1 MAVPGR
7 EGFVRA
13 IRGVGNVLDAID
25 YSAIPGGD
33 NCIVGGE
40 KCGFSRPMAYST
52 VTLLAR
58 FLG

>member
-7 EGFVRA
+7 EGFVGA
-13 IRGVGNVLDAID
+13 IRGVDIALNDID

-33 NCIVGGE
+33 NRIVGGE
-40 KCGFSRPMAYST
+40 NCGFNRPMAYST